1 MSALTG
7 HWHVD
12 IDFVRGAAR
21 HTLQLEQEGDQLRGR
36 YRSPYAE
43 YEATGTVSAD
53 GAVELSVPVAYQHVG
68 ARYAFR
74 GTASG
79 DAMSG
84 ELDLGEYW
92 TAAWKA
98 TRAG

>member
-1 MSALTG
+1 M
-7 HWHVD
+7 
-12 IDFVRGAAR
+12 
-21 HTLQLEQEGDQLRGR
+21 RGR

-53 GAVELSVPVAYQHVG
+53 GAVELHVPVNHQHVG

-79 DAMSG
+79 DTIRG
-84 ELDLGEYW
+84 ELSLGEYW
-92 TAAWKA
+92 TATWKA
-98 TRAG
+98 KRVQ